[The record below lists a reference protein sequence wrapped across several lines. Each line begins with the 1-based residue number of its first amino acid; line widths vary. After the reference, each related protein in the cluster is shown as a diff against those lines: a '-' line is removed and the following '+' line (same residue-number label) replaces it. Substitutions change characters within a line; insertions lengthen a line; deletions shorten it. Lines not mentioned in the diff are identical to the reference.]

1 MHPALLF
8 LNSVHPLSSA
18 CIEMLEELIQEV
30 EVKKRTFLLKA
41 GQICTN
47 IYFIHSGLIRS
58 FTKEGD
64 KLICGWFMKEGDII
78 ISIKSFYNQIRSEEY
93 IQALE
98 DCTLSYISFADLENV
113 YRSCLELN
121 YVGRVLT
128 QKYYQL
134 WDEQLKALRHPAP
147 DRYLWLKENHP
158 QLLQRVSTEDIAS
171 YLGIT
176 REHLQRIKYKL

>member
-1 MHPALLF
+1 MHPVLLF
-8 LNSVHPLSSA
+8 LNSIYPLSSS
-18 CIEMLEELIQEV
+18 CIDVIEELIREV
-30 EVKKRTFLLKA
+30 EIRKRTFLLKA
-41 GQICTN
+41 GQVCTN
-47 IYFIHSGLIRS
+47 IYFIHSGLMRS
-58 FTKEGD
+58 FTKEDD
-64 KLICGWFMKEGDII
+64 KIICSWFMKEGDII

-93 IQALE
+93 IQAVE
-98 DCTLSYISFADLENV
+98 DCTLSYISFADLKKIYKN
-113 YRSCLELN
+113 YLEFN

-134 WDEQLKALRHPAP
+134 WDEQLRALHHPALE
-147 DRYLWLKENHP
+147 RYVWLKQNHP